1 MDSLLS
7 VSLITSSLILL
18 VILIIKLIKNHF
30 KKEDVDENKRRK
42 TIYYNCIC
50 CNRVLSDGM
59 KIKSNDV
66 KIDIPN
72 KIYFHNNEEKT
83 NEEKM
88 YEVEAI
94 PVNSIV

>member
-7 VSLITSSLILL
+7 ISIFTLFILLIT
-18 VILIIKLIKNHF
+18 VIIKLIKKYL
-30 KKEDVDENKRRK
+30 KKEESDKNQKSK
-42 TIYYNCIC
+42 TVYYNCIC
-50 CNRVLSDGM
+50 CNRVLSDGK